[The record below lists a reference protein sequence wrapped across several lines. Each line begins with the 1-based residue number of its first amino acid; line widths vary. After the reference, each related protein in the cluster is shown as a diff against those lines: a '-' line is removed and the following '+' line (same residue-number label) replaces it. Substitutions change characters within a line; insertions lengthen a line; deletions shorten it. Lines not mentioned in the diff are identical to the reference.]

1 MNEQIK
7 SERLILFF
15 FSLHLFNINLDTVCL
30 SQVSDT
36 AVSTIFESTRRS
48 SPSRESTCLR
58 EGWIVTR
65 SIWRIYALVSVSIMG
80 SSSSEILRSTNLT
93 WRDTHRHTCQ
103 QRGRDSRPREEVY
116 FYHRQRRQ
124 IMLVCRGLYKCKL
137 YWRAISPEKGL
148 YVNAL

>member
-1 MNEQIK
+1 MAHPFYF
-7 SERLILFF
+7 RLL
-15 FSLHLFNINLDTVCL
+15 LFNIYLDTVCP
-30 SQVSDT
+30 SQQYLNLHG
-36 AVSTIFESTRRS
+36 RS
-48 SPSRESTCLR
+48 SPSRESTRLH
-58 EGWIVTR
+58 EGRIIMR
-65 SIWRIYALVSVSIMG
+65 SIWRIYALVSVSIRG

-93 WRDTHRHTCQ
+93 WRDTHRHTFQ